1 MFDHVWQQIE
11 VNGGADTSSCDGHVG
26 GEHGHLLRR
35 LLSLG
40 CVLTP
45 TPVCVAVKPDASFW
59 HHGSQLQLTH
69 YGQDFAT
76 ASMYFSAITSKTK
89 GYRMPQSSY
98 DAFSMLVLVRAA
110 TVGLGLRLLPAL
122 TADRCC

>member
-1 MFDHVWQQIE
+1 M
-11 VNGGADTSSCDGHVG
+11 
-26 GEHGHLLRR
+26 LLLDLRA
-35 LLSLG
+35 
-40 CVLTP
+40 
-45 TPVCVAVKPDASFW
+45 VCLANPKSITISD
-59 HHGSQLQLTH
+59 
-69 YGQDFAT
+69 GQDFAT